1 MSLHG
6 PGSNGSI
13 TQNDLFSLE
22 RAYRPP
28 SDPLDKPADPRVIF
42 RDIPGAFALGWDN
55 VSLTQALTSHV
66 QGIFT
71 ASALLWDALLGD
83 PRVQATLLARTQAL
97 FGRPVRH
104 KPGKGPKAD
113 ECYSAWR
120 DVWPRVGRMNTLSE
134 VMRWAVGMGFQHSE
148 VAWDT
153 STDLWVPYLKPWL
166 AQYEFYHLVSREYI
180 AITYD
185 GLTPITPGDGKWFG
199 YSPHGSY
206 RGWLH
211 GAVRSV
217 AIPWLTRQYAI
228 RDFARFCEVH
238 GIPIVKAFVPAV
250 GSPEQKQRFTAGLRN
265 LGSESVVMCPLGI
278 DGQKYDL
285 ELLEAKDTSWQ
296 AFPAMLNTCDASIIL
311 PLLGQNLTTEVKEGS
326 FAAARE
332 HGDVKQSVLEGDNA
346 SIADEIYESLARPFA
361 FFNYG
366 DPDAAVYTDWVVEP
380 AEDHFKNAQTLQ
392 AFATACQDLSHAG
405 VEYDPGVLAEK
416 MRIPGVP
423 RQDTPQFVASK
434 GMGGGAPGQSKA
446 ESVAMLLGACG
457 IKVSPAA
464 MNVINEMPDAIVEG
478 FIVAKLEELKAM
490 AGK

>member
-1 MSLHG
+1 M
-6 PGSNGSI
+6 
-13 TQNDLFSLE
+13 
-22 RAYRPP
+22 
-28 SDPLDKPADPRVIF
+28 
-42 RDIPGAFALGWDN
+42 
-55 VSLTQALTSHV
+55 
-66 QGIFT
+66 
-71 ASALLWDALLGD
+71 
-83 PRVQATLLARTQAL
+83 QATLLARTQAL
-97 FGRPVRH
+97 FGRPVRF

-113 ECYSAWR
+113 ECHAAWR
-120 DVWPRVGRMNTLSE
+120 DAWPRIGRMNTLSE
-134 VMRWAVGMGFQHSE
+134 VMRWAVMMGFQHSE
-148 VAWDT
+148 VTWDT
-153 STDLWVPYLKPWL
+153 SKEPWVPYLKPWNP
-166 AQYEFYHLVSREYI
+166 QFEWYHIISRQYI

-185 GLTPITPGDGKWFG
+185 GLLPITPGDGKWFG

-217 AIPWLTRQYAI
+217 GIPWLTRQYAI

-265 LGSESVVMCPLGI
+265 LGSESVVMCPMGI

-346 SIADEIYESLARPFA
+346 SISDEIYESLARPFA

-380 AEDHFKNAQTLQ
+380 AEDHFKVAQTLQ
-392 AFATACQDLSHAG
+392 AFATACMDLAHAG
-405 VEYDPGVLAEK
+405 VEFDPGTLADK
-416 MRIPGVP
+416 MRIPGIP
-423 RQDTPQFVASK
+423 NQKTPTFASTSSGGGGGFGASK
-434 GMGGGAPGQSKA
+434 S
-446 ESVAMLLGACG
+446 ESVAVLLKMCG
-457 IKVSPAA
+457 VSVTPSAL
-464 MNVINEMPDAIVEG
+464 NLIDTMPDQMVEA
-478 FIVAKLEELKAM
+478 FLVAKLEELKAM
-490 AGK
+490 AQK